1 VAAKVELVR
10 VLKGAFAPW
19 GLRATET
26 AAVHDE
32 VSIKKLDKD
41 EQVVFGEVYAPG
53 FPDSQ
58 GDFMSP
64 DEIKKMAYNF
74 LRKGITS
81 NIDLNHSETPS
92 GCYVVESFIARD
104 DDPVFIPG
112 SWVMGVKVP
121 DAATWSLVK
130 SGELNGFSLDGFGV
144 RTPTTYTIE
153 MPELL
158 KGETIE
164 ASNHS
169 HAFTVRYDQKGNFLG
184 GCTNPGPDGHIHKIE
199 RGTVTEPTNNHS
211 HRFSFVEGV
220 LKCQSGKSTQLS

>member
-1 VAAKVELVR
+1 LVKTR
-10 VLKGAFAPW
+10 KAITVQD
-19 GLRATET
+19 
-26 AAVHDE
+26 AVQ
-32 VSIKKLDKD
+32 IKKLDRE

-74 LRKGITS
+74 MRKGALS
-81 NIDLNHSETPS
+81 NIDTNHTQTPNGS
-92 GCYVVESFIARD
+92 YVVESFIARD

-112 SWVMGVKVP
+112 SWVLGVKVP
-121 DAATWSLVK
+121 DQGVWQMVK

-144 RTPTTYTIE
+144 RTDSVFSVE

-158 KGETIE
+158 KGETTE
-164 ASNHS
+164 VSDHS
-169 HAFTVRYDQKGNFLG
+169 HVFTVKFDRAGNFLG
-184 GCTNPGPDGHIHKIE
+184 GTTDPGRDGHVHKIA
-199 RGTVTEPTNNHS
+199 RGTATERAGVPAHS

-220 LKCQSGKSTQLS
+220 LNASS